1 MARLYNKQKQFAAL
15 LRQVPGWAHDDY
27 KYWWI
32 DWKMMR
38 DAFAGEREI
47 KKEGPLYLPIMDAMD
62 ADEYD
67 AYKERAT
74 FYNAVNRTVMALHGT
89 IFRRRMR
96 VENLPEKWKDLT
108 DSFTRSGLS
117 LPMFAKVA
125 VQEVL
130 LMGRYG
136 ALVDMPRDGGTPY
149 VAQYV
154 AENILHWEV
163 EVYKGRYRLS
173 KVVLR
178 EFHSSRDKTSKMWKD
193 HAAYRVLALENN
205 VYKQYYYRVDGSNA
219 DPFNEGHLAPGY
231 PVTPKRLGQ
240 ALDFI
245 PFEFFGSMINDAQI
259 ERPPL
264 LDVGNLNISHYRSYA
279 DLEHG
284 RFYTGFPIYYAQSSS
299 GESGDFEIGP
309 SRVWVVQQGDKPGL
323 LEFNGNGLKFLSEA
337 LDQKEQQI
345 SSLGGRMLGI
355 RAGGTSESNNQVKLK
370 ERNEQSLLLN
380 ISSAAD
386 ECLTQLLR
394 WMVWWSGESKPTCS
408 IELNKD
414 FLLDG
419 IGARELRAIHS
430 MYLDGILPID
440 VVYEYLRKSEVI
452 PDYMSV
458 EEFKKL
464 LENMEQFP
472 NQPDA
477 EARSEGYP
485 DKKAQLEQERQ
496 EDEAARQAEQLE
508 KQQAQQAGQSSGG
521 FPPSNQGA
529 NQPPVPPQ
537 KKPPVPPKK

>member
-1 MARLYNKQKQFAAL
+1 MARLYRKEKQYANL
-15 LRQVPGWAHDDY
+15 LKYVPAWAHDDY
-27 KYWWI
+27 KYWYY

-38 DAFAGEREI
+38 DTFSGEREI
-47 KKEGPLYLPIMDAMD
+47 KREGPLYLPIMDAMD

-96 VENLPEKWKDLT
+96 INDVPKKYDELLQ
-108 DSFTRSGLS
+108 SFTRSGLS
-117 LPMFAKVA
+117 MTMFTKVA
-125 VQEVL
+125 VMEVL

-136 ALVDMPRDGGTPY
+136 ALVDLPRDGGTPY
-149 VAQYV
+149 VAPYL
-154 AENILHWEV
+154 AENIMHWEV

-178 EFHSSRDKTSKMWKD
+178 EFHSSRDSKSHIWRD
-193 HAAYRVLALENN
+193 HAAYRILLLEGDT
-205 VYKQYYYRVDGSNA
+205 YKQEYYRVDGQNA
-219 DPFNEGHLAPGY
+219 DPFNKGHLQY
-231 PVTPKRLGQ
+231 TVTPKRLGQ

-245 PFEFFGSMINDAQI
+245 PFKFFGSMINDAQI

-355 RAGGTSESNNQVKLK
+355 RAGGTSESNNQVRLK

-386 ECLTQLLR
+386 ESITQLLK
-394 WMVWWSGESKPTCS
+394 WMLWWAGESNPKATV
-408 IELNKD
+408 ELNKD

-430 MYLDGILPID
+430 MYLDGIVPID

-452 PDYMSV
+452 PDYMSMD
-458 EEFKKL
+458 EFKKL

-477 EARSEGYP
+477 EARKEGYP
-485 DKKAQLEQERQ
+485 DKKVQLEEERA

-508 KQQAQQAGQSSGG
+508 KQQAQLGDSSGG
-521 FPPSNQGA
+521 FMPQGGPPQNNQQQVPGGKQ
-529 NQPPVPPQ
+529 NQPPQ
-537 KKPPVPPKK
+537 K